1 MFLVLNIME
10 KFCMKQKATIL
21 LPFILW
27 IAAMGLAAQEKRP
40 LPPSPRYEIAP
51 ATGKIKVD
59 GVLDEEAWKNCQ
71 AIKLPTEW
79 APGENT
85 PAPVDTDCLV
95 TYDRHNIYLAFRC
108 YDPEPSKIR
117 AHLMDRDAI
126 DTFVMD
132 DHISFMLDTFN
143 DERRAFQFRVNPLG
157 VQADANFS
165 EQEGY
170 EDFSW
175 DAIWSSAARITAS
188 GYDVEIAIPF
198 HQLRFKKSTGKQVWG
213 FSAGRSWPRTDRH
226 RMESHPR
233 DRNRNCLLCLF
244 NKISGLE
251 DISPGNNLEFDPT
264 LTVQRS
270 DSRPDFPEGDMEA
283 GKVEA
288 EPGLTAKWGVTP
300 NLILNAAV
308 NPDFSQI
315 EADVAQLDVNTRY
328 ALYFA
333 EKRPFFLEGA
343 DIFLTPFEAVFTRT
357 VADPLWGAKMTGKV
371 GKGALGFFMARDRIN
386 NLIIPSN
393 QGSEVVSLDEDVFG
407 GVFRYRRDIGNS
419 STLGVLY
426 TGRSGGDY
434 YNHVGGIDG
443 FFRLGKKDQIK
454 FQYLHSQTR
463 YGEEVAS
470 AFGQDDNSFPGNA
483 FYAEYV
489 HQTRSWFIYG
499 AYNDK
504 GKDFRADSGFVNR
517 VDTRMLDSQVQ
528 YTFWGKPGGWF
539 NSIYFWVRAY
549 RTTDHDGL
557 LTDSRVALGGGY
569 EGPLQSYATIIARAN
584 REYYAGTLYNVDDL
598 YAEIYFKPFKG
609 FSFGV
614 YANPANAVDYSN
626 ERPARRLLFGP
637 YLEAGLGRHINLNL
651 NHSMERLSSDGQ
663 RTYTANLLQAKLIY
677 NFSVRAF
684 TRAIL
689 QYRDVDRD
697 PARYSSTVGSQS
709 RSLFTQL
716 LFSYKL
722 NAKTV
727 VFLGYS
733 GQLLG
738 DQDIDLTRSDRTF
751 FLKLG
756 YALGI

>member
-1 MFLVLNIME
+1 MNKKGFL
-10 KFCMKQKATIL
+10 CGYL
-21 LPFILW
+21 LLLT
-27 IAAMGLAAQEKRP
+27 AALGAAGQENQP
-40 LPPSPRYEIAP
+40 LPPASRFEIAP
-51 ATGKIKVD
+51 AVGKIKVD
-59 GVLDEEAWKNCQ
+59 GVIEEEAWKNCQ
-71 AIKLPTEW
+71 AIQLTTEW
-79 APGENT
+79 TPGDNT
-85 PAPVDTDCLV
+85 PAPVGTDCLV
-95 TYDRHNIYLAFRC
+95 TYDRRNLYIAFRC
-108 YDPEPSKIR
+108 HDPEPGKIR

-126 DTFVMD
+126 DTFIMD
-132 DHISFMLDTFN
+132 DYVSFMLDTFN

-175 DAIWSSAARITAS
+175 DAIWSSAGRITAG
-188 GYDVEIAIPF
+188 GYEVEVAIPF
-198 HQLRFKKSTGKQVWG
+198 HQLRFKRSPGKQTWG

-226 RMESHPR
+226 RMDSHPR
-233 DRNRNCLLCLF
+233 DRNSNCLLCQF

-251 DISPGNNLEFDPT
+251 DITPGNNIELDPT

-270 DSRPDFPEGDMEA
+270 DVRADFPAGELEA
-283 GKVEA
+283 GKIKA

-308 NPDFSQI
+308 NPDFSQV

-328 ALYFA
+328 ALYYP

-371 GKGALGFFMARDRIN
+371 GKGAMGFFVSQDRIN

-393 QGSEVVSLDEDVFG
+393 QGSEAISLDEDVFG
-407 GVFRYRRDIGNS
+407 GVFRYRHDIGNS

-443 FFRLGKKDQIK
+443 FFRLGKKDQIR

-463 YGEEVAS
+463 YSEEIATEY
-470 AFGQDDNSFPGNA
+470 GQKTDAFPGDA
-483 FYAEYV
+483 FNIEYV
-489 HQTRSWFIYG
+489 HQTREWFIYG
-499 AYNDK
+499 YYSSKDP
-504 GKDFRADSGFVNR
+504 DFRADSGFNNR
-517 VDTRMLDSQVQ
+517 VDTRMLDSQLQ
-528 YTFWGKPGGWF
+528 YTFWGKPKGWF
-539 NSIYFWVRAY
+539 NRIIFWLRGY
-549 RTTDHDGL
+549 RITDHNAL
-557 LTDSRVALGGGY
+557 LTDSRVALGGIY
-569 EGPLQSYATIIARAN
+569 EGPLQSYASVIVRSN

-598 YAEIYFKPFKG
+598 YAAVDFKPFSG
-609 FSFGV
+609 LYLGI
-614 YANPANAVDYSN
+614 YADPGNAVDYAN
-626 ERPARRLLFGP
+626 ERPARRMLFGP
-637 YLEAGLGRHINLNL
+637 YLEAGLGRHLNLNL
-651 NHSMERLSSDGQ
+651 SHSLERLSSDGQ
-663 RTYTANLLQAKLIY
+663 RTYTANLLQARLIY
-677 NFSVRAF
+677 NFNVRAF
-684 TRAIL
+684 ARAIL
-689 QYRDVDRD
+689 QYRDVDRV
-697 PARYSSTVGSQS
+697 PERYSYAVDRQS
-709 RSLFTQL
+709 RGLFSQL

-727 VFLGYS
+727 LFLGYS

-738 DQDIDLTRSDRTF
+738 NQDIDLTRSDRTF

-756 YALGI
+756 YALGL

>member
-1 MFLVLNIME
+1 V
-10 KFCMKQKATIL
+10 
-21 LPFILW
+21 
-27 IAAMGLAAQEKRP
+27 
-40 LPPSPRYEIAP
+40 
-51 ATGKIKVD
+51 
-59 GVLDEEAWKNCQ
+59 
-71 AIKLPTEW
+71 PTEW
-79 APGENT
+79 TPGDNT

-95 TYDRHNIYLAFRC
+95 TYDRANIYLAFRC
-108 YDPEPSKIR
+108 YDPEPQKIR

-132 DHISFMLDTFN
+132 DHVSFMLDTFN

-188 GYDVEIAIPF
+188 GYEVEVAIPF
-198 HQLRFKKSTGKQVWG
+198 HQLRFKKTAGKQTWG
-213 FSAGRSWPRTDRH
+213 FSAERSWPRSDRH

-233 DRNRNCLLCLF
+233 DRNRNCMLCLF

-251 DISPGNNLEFDPT
+251 DISPGNNIELDPT

-270 DSRPDFPEGDMEA
+270 DVRADFPAGDLEA
-283 GKVEA
+283 GKVKA
-288 EPGLTAKWGVTP
+288 EPGLTAKWGITP
-300 NLILNAAV
+300 NLILNAAI

-328 ALYFA
+328 ALYYA

-357 VADPLWGAKMTGKV
+357 VADPLWGGKMTGKI
-371 GKGALGFFMARDRIN
+371 GKGALGFFVAQDRIN

-393 QGSEVVSLDEDVFG
+393 QGSEAVSLDEDVFG
-407 GVFRYRRDIGNS
+407 GVFRYRQDIGNA

-443 FFRLGKKDQIK
+443 FFRLGKKDQVR
-454 FQYLHSQTR
+454 FQYLRSQTR

-470 AFGQDDNSFPGNA
+470 AFGQRRDAFPGDA
-483 FYAEYV
+483 LYVEYM
-489 HQTRSWFIYG
+489 HQTRNWFLYG
-499 AYNDK
+499 SYSDK
-504 GKDFRADSGFVNR
+504 NAGFRSDAGFVNR
-517 VDTRMLDSQVQ
+517 VDTRWLDSQFQ
-528 YTFWGKPGGWF
+528 YIFWGKPGGWF
-539 NSIYFWVRAY
+539 NRIDVWLRAY
-549 RTTDHDGL
+549 RISDHDSL
-557 LTDSRVALGGGY
+557 LTDSRIALGATY
-569 EGPLQSYATIIARAN
+569 QGPLQSAATVIARAN
-584 REYYAGTLYNVDDL
+584 REYYAGTLYNIDDL
-598 YAEIYFKPFKG
+598 YAEVFFKPFNG
-609 FSFGV
+609 FSLGV
-614 YANPANAVDYSN
+614 YANPANAVDYAN
-626 ERPARRLLFGP
+626 VRPARRLLFGP
-637 YLEAGLGRHINLNL
+637 YLEAGLGRHLNLNL
-651 NHSMERLSSDGQ
+651 SHNLERLSSAGQ
-663 RTYTANLLQAKLIY
+663 RTYTANLLQARLIY

-684 TRAIL
+684 ARAIL

-697 PARYSSTVGSQS
+697 PERYTFPVDEAT

-727 VFLGYS
+727 LFLGYS

-738 DQDIDLTRSDRTF
+738 SQDIDLTRSDRTF
-751 FLKLG
+751 FLKVG

>member
-1 MFLVLNIME
+1 VS
-10 KFCMKQKATIL
+10 KKTTACGWL
-21 LPFILW
+21 LLW
-27 IAAMGLAAQEKRP
+27 IAGSALSAQEKP
-40 LPPSPRYEIAP
+40 KTPESPRFEISA

-59 GVLDEEAWKNCQ
+59 GILDEEAWKNCQ

-79 APGENT
+79 TPGENT

-95 TYDRHNIYLAFRC
+95 TYDRRNFYIAFRC
-108 YDPEPSKIR
+108 HDPEPGKIR

-157 VQADANFS
+157 IQADANFS
-165 EQEGY
+165 AQEGY

-175 DAIWSSAARITAS
+175 DAIWSSAGRITTT

-198 HQLRFKKSTGKQVWG
+198 HQLRFKKFSGKQTWG
-213 FSAGRSWPRTDRH
+213 FSAERSWPRTDRH
-226 RMESHPR
+226 RMESHLR
-233 DRNRNCLLCLF
+233 DRNSNCLLCLF
-244 NKISGLE
+244 NKITGFE
-251 DISPGNNLEFDPT
+251 DITPGNNIEIDPT

-270 DSRPDFPEGDMEA
+270 DTRSDFPTGGLEA
-283 GKVEA
+283 GKVKV
-288 EPGLTAKWGVTP
+288 EPGLTAKWGITP

-308 NPDFSQI
+308 NPDFSQV

-328 ALYFA
+328 ALYYA

-357 VADPLWGAKMTGKV
+357 VADPLWGAKMSGKV
-371 GKGALGFFMARDRIN
+371 GKGALGFFVAQDRIN

-393 QGSEVVSLDEDVFG
+393 QGSEAVSLDENVFG
-407 GVFRYRRDIGNS
+407 GVFRYRHDIGNS

-443 FFRLGKKDQIK
+443 FFQLGKKDQIR

-463 YGEEVAS
+463 YPEEIATE
-470 AFGQDDNSFPGNA
+470 FGQQTGAFPGNA
-483 FYAEYV
+483 FTVEYT
-489 HQTRSWFIYG
+489 HKTREWFIYG
-499 AYNDK
+499 YYSDK
-504 GKDFRADSGFVNR
+504 DPDFRADSGFVNR
-517 VDTRMLDSQVQ
+517 VDTRFVDGQVQ
-528 YTFWGKPGGWF
+528 YTFWGKPKGWF
-539 NSIYFWVRAY
+539 NRIYFWLRAY
-549 RTTDHDGL
+549 RISDHDGE
-557 LTDSRVALGGGY
+557 LTDSRVAVGGSY
-569 EGPLQSYATIIARAN
+569 EGPLQSYATVIARAN
-584 REYYAGTLYNVDDL
+584 REYYTGTLYNVDDL
-598 YAEIYFKPFKG
+598 YAEIYFKPLKG

-614 YANPANAVDYSN
+614 YANPGNAVDYGN

-637 YLEAGLGRHINLNL
+637 FLEAGLGSHLNINL
-651 NHSMERLSSDGQ
+651 NHSLERLSSDGQ
-663 RTYTANLLQAKLIY
+663 HTYTANLLQARLIY
-677 NFSVRAF
+677 NFSMRAF
-684 TRAIL
+684 ARAIL
-689 QYRDVDRD
+689 QYRDVDRV
-697 PARYSSTVGSQS
+697 PERYSYPVDSSS
-709 RSLFTQL
+709 RSLFAQL
-716 LFSYKL
+716 LLSYKL

-727 VFLGYS
+727 LFLGYS
-733 GQLLG
+733 DQLLG
-738 DQDIDLTRSDRTF
+738 NQNIDLTRSDRTF